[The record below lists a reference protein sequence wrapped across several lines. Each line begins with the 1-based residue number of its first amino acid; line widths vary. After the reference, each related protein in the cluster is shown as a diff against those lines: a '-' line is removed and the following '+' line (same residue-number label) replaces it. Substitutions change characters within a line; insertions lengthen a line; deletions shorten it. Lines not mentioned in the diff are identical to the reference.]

1 MTHLIKLPFD
11 NYIGPSG
18 TWVHT
23 GNNVSTN
30 MQSLWDCQE
39 KYCTNK

>member
-30 MQSLWDCQE
+30 MQSL
-39 KYCTNK
+39 